1 MMMIDGC
8 PTAMWR
14 SSHPRDWFHCRS
26 LPTPRAAGW
35 IDKFGHTDA
44 VERVVDPGIRDWNFP
59 RGIASVALMVGYAG
73 EYGVPVARMLTG
85 TGLAEATLRDP
96 DAQIDARA
104 ELAVIRNLVRE
115 VDRPALGVEIGR
127 RYRITTFGIF
137 GFACVSS
144 RTLGEAIT
152 FALRYLELSFT
163 FCLPVAQWRAGEF
176 VAWVHDESIPEDV
189 RQFLVERDVTAMN
202 QVMSDLIGKPLPL
215 VKAEFRFPEP
225 EYADRIAEVT
235 VVVPRFG
242 MPHNMFAIDPVMLDQ
257 PLPQANEQTWAMCL
271 AQCRDLVDRRRART
285 GIAAEV
291 RELLVPGGAD
301 GFTAPLGIDA
311 VARDLNMSTRT
322 LRRHLDAAGT
332 SYRAL
337 LDEVR
342 RALAEEMLTAT
353 PLSVSDVAIRLG
365 YAESST
371 FIYAFKRWTGA
382 TPAAFRRER
391 LARPR

>member
-1 MMMIDGC
+1 M
-8 PTAMWR
+8 
-14 SSHPRDWFHCRS
+14 
-26 LPTPRAAGW
+26 
-35 IDKFGHTDA
+35 
-44 VERVVDPGIRDWNFP
+44 ERVQDPGIRDWNFP
-59 RGIASVALMVGYAG
+59 RGVASVALMIGYAG
-73 EYGVPVARMLTG
+73 ERGVPLARMLAG
-85 TGLAEATLRDP
+85 TGLTEALLHDP
-96 DAQIDARA
+96 DAQIDART

-115 VDRPALGVEIGR
+115 LPDTPALGVEIGR

-144 RTLGEAIT
+144 PTLGEAIS

-163 FCLPVAQWRAGEF
+163 FCLPVAEWGDGEF
-176 VAWVHDESIPEDV
+176 VAWVHDESIPADV
-189 RQFLVERDVTAMN
+189 RQFLVERDVSAMH
-202 QVMSDLIGKPLPL
+202 QVMSDLIGKQLPL
-215 VKAEFRFPEP
+215 TRAEFRFPEP
-225 EYADRIAEVT
+225 TYVDRIMEFTQVP
-235 VVVPRFG
+235 PRFG
-242 MPHNMFAIDPVMLDQ
+242 CPQNLFAIDPAVLEQ
-257 PLPQANEQTWAMCL
+257 PLPQANEHTWAMCL

-291 RELLVPGGAD
+291 RELLVPGGVD
-301 GFTAPLGIDA
+301 GFAAPPGIDA

-382 TPAAFRRER
+382 TPAVYRRER
-391 LARPR
+391 VVRR

>member
-1 MMMIDGC
+1 M
-8 PTAMWR
+8 
-14 SSHPRDWFHCRS
+14 S
-26 LPTPRAAGW
+26 
-35 IDKFGHTDA
+35 A
-44 VERVVDPGIRDWNFP
+44 VERVQDPGIRDWNFP
-59 RGIASVALMVGYAG
+59 RGIASVALMIGYAG
-73 EYGVPVARMLTG
+73 EHGVPLARMLAG
-85 TGLAEATLRDP
+85 TGLTEALLRDP
-96 DAQIDARA
+96 DAQIDART

-115 VDRPALGVEIGR
+115 LADTPALGVEIGR

-144 RTLGEAIT
+144 PTLGEAIS

-163 FCLPVAQWRAGEF
+163 FCLPVAEWGDGEF
-176 VAWVHDESIPEDV
+176 VAWVHDESIPADV
-189 RQFLVERDVTAMN
+189 RQFLVERDVTAMH
-202 QVMSDLIGKPLPL
+202 QVMSDLIGRQLPL
-215 VKAEFRFPEP
+215 TRAEFRFPEP
-225 EYADRIAEVT
+225 TYVDRIMEFTQVQ
-235 VVVPRFG
+235 PRFG
-242 MPHNMFAIDPVMLDQ
+242 RRQNLFAIDPAVLEQ
-257 PLPQANEQTWAMCL
+257 PLPQANEHTWAMCL

-301 GFTAPLGIDA
+301 GIAAPPGIDA
-311 VARDLNMSTRT
+311 VARNLNMSTRT

-382 TPAAFRRER
+382 TPAVYRRER
-391 LARPR
+391 VTRR

>member
-1 MMMIDGC
+1 M
-8 PTAMWR
+8 
-14 SSHPRDWFHCRS
+14 
-26 LPTPRAAGW
+26 
-35 IDKFGHTDA
+35 
-44 VERVVDPGIRDWNFP
+44 DPGIRDWDFP

-73 EYGVPVARMLTG
+73 EYGVPVARMLAG
-85 TGLAEATLRDP
+85 TGLAEPMLHDP
-96 DAQIDARA
+96 DGQIDAHT

-115 VDRPALGVEIGR
+115 LGDRRPALGIEVGR

-144 RTLGEAIT
+144 PTLSEAIA
-152 FALRYLELSFT
+152 FALRYLDLSFT
-163 FCLPVAQWRAGEF
+163 FCLPVAEWADGEF
-176 VAWVHDESIPEDV
+176 VAWVHDESVPADV

-202 QVMSDLIGKPLPL
+202 QVMSDLLGRPLPL
-215 VKAEFRFPEP
+215 TRAEFAFDEP
-225 EYADRIAEVT
+225 AHADRIAEVT
-235 VVVPRFG
+235 VVAPRFG
-242 MPHNMFAIDPVMLDQ
+242 MGHNLFAIDPAILDQ
-257 PLPQANEQTWAMCL
+257 PLPQANEHTWAMCL
-271 AQCRDLVDRRRART
+271 SQCRDLVDRRRART

-291 RELLVPGGAD
+291 RKLLVPGGAD
-301 GFTAPLGIDA
+301 GFAAPAGIDT
-311 VARDLNMSTRT
+311 VARELNMSTRT

-371 FIYAFKRWTGA
+371 FIYAFKRWTGV
-382 TPAAFRRER
+382 TPAAYRRER
-391 LARPR
+391 ASRR

>member
-1 MMMIDGC
+1 M
-8 PTAMWR
+8 R
-14 SSHPRDWFHCRS
+14 
-26 LPTPRAAGW
+26 
-35 IDKFGHTDA
+35 
-44 VERVVDPGIRDWNFP
+44 RVVDPGIRDWDFP

-73 EYGVPVARMLTG
+73 EYGVPAARMLAG
-85 TGLAEATLRDP
+85 TGLIEPMLHDP
-96 DAQIDARA
+96 DGQIDATT
-104 ELAVIRNLVRE
+104 ELAVIRNLVGELAER
-115 VDRPALGVEIGR
+115 RPALGVEIGR

-144 RTLGEAIT
+144 PTLSEAIA
-152 FALRYLELSFT
+152 FALHYLDLSFT
-163 FCLPVAQWRAGEF
+163 FCLPVAEWSDGEF
-176 VAWVHDESIPEDV
+176 VAWVHDESVPADV
-189 RQFLVERDVTAMN
+189 RRLLVERDVTAMN
-202 QVMSDLIGKPLPL
+202 QVMSDLLGRPLPL
-215 VKAEFRFPEP
+215 TRAEFAFDEP
-225 EYADRIAEVT
+225 AHADRIAEVT
-235 VVVPRFG
+235 GITPRFG
-242 MPHNMFAIDPVMLDQ
+242 MAHNLFAIDPAILDQ
-257 PLPQANEQTWAMCL
+257 PLPQANEHTWAMCL

-291 RELLVPGGAD
+291 RKLLVPGDAD
-301 GFTAPLGIDA
+301 GFAAPAGIDS
-311 VARDLNMSTRT
+311 VASDLNMSTRT

-382 TPAAFRRER
+382 TPAAYRRVR
-391 LARPR
+391 ASRR

>member
-1 MMMIDGC
+1 MA
-8 PTAMWR
+8 P
-14 SSHPRDWFHCRS
+14 
-26 LPTPRAAGW
+26 
-35 IDKFGHTDA
+35 
-44 VERVVDPGIRDWNFP
+44 VERVQDPGIRDWNFP
-59 RGIASVALMVGYAG
+59 RGIASVVLMVGYAG
-73 EYGVPVARMLTG
+73 EQGVSATRMLAG
-85 TGLAEATLRDP
+85 TGLTEATLRDP
-96 DAQIDARA
+96 DAQIDAQI
-104 ELAVIRNLVRE
+104 ELAVVRNLVRE
-115 VDRPALGVEIGR
+115 LADCPALGIEVGR

-144 RTLGEAIT
+144 PTLGEAIL

-176 VAWVHDESIPEDV
+176 VAWVHDESIPADV
-189 RQFLVERDVTAMN
+189 RQFLVERDVTAMH
-202 QVMSDLIGKPLPL
+202 QVMSDLLGTPASL
-215 VKAEFRFPEP
+215 VRAEFRFAEP
-225 EYADRIAEVT
+225 AYADRLTEVLGVRAE
-235 VVVPRFG
+235 FG
-242 MPHNMFAIDPVMLDQ
+242 RMHNLFAIEPAMLEQ
-257 PLPQANEQTWAMCL
+257 PLPQANEHTWAICL

-301 GFTAPLGIDA
+301 GFAAPAGIDTI
-311 VARDLNMSTRT
+311 ARNLNMSTRT

-371 FIYAFKRWTGA
+371 FIFAFKRWTGA
-382 TPAAFRRER
+382 TPAAYRRER
-391 LARPR
+391 ALRR

>member
-1 MMMIDGC
+1 
-8 PTAMWR
+8 
-14 SSHPRDWFHCRS
+14 
-26 LPTPRAAGW
+26 
-35 IDKFGHTDA
+35 
-44 VERVVDPGIRDWNFP
+44 VV
-59 RGIASVALMVGYAG
+59 LMVGYAG
-73 EYGVPVARMLTG
+73 EQGVPAARMLAG
-85 TGLAEATLRDP
+85 TGLTEAMLRDP
-96 DAQIDARA
+96 DAQIDAHI
-104 ELAVIRNLVRE
+104 ELAVVRNLVRE
-115 VDRPALGVEIGR
+115 LADRPALGIEVGR

-144 RTLGEAIT
+144 PTLGEAIQ

-163 FCLPVAQWRAGEF
+163 FCLPVAEWRSGEF
-176 VAWVHDESIPEDV
+176 VAWVHDESIPADV
-189 RQFLVERDVTAMN
+189 RRFLVERDVAAMH
-202 QVMSDLIGKPLPL
+202 QVMSDLLGNHLPL
-215 VKAEFRFPEP
+215 ARVEFRSAEP
-225 EYADRIAEVT
+225 TYVDRLTEVLG
-235 VVVPRFG
+235 VRPRFG
-242 MPHNMFAIDPVMLDQ
+242 CTQNLFSIDPVMLEQ
-257 PLPQANEQTWAMCL
+257 PLPQANEHTWAMCL
-271 AQCRDLVDRRRART
+271 AQCRDLVDRRRTRS

-291 RELLVPGGAD
+291 RELLVSGGSD
-301 GFTAPLGIDA
+301 GFAAPPGIDT

-382 TPAAFRRER
+382 TPAAYRRER
-391 LARPR
+391 VLHR

>member
-1 MMMIDGC
+1 MQ
-8 PTAMWR
+8 R
-14 SSHPRDWFHCRS
+14 
-26 LPTPRAAGW
+26 LL
-35 IDKFGHTDA
+35 
-44 VERVVDPGIRDWNFP
+44 DPGIRDWNFP

-73 EYGVPVARMLTG
+73 EHGVPVARMLAG
-85 TGLAEATLRDP
+85 TGLSEPTLHNP
-96 DAQIDARA
+96 DAQIDAHI

-115 VDRPALGVEIGR
+115 LAEVPALGVEVGR

-144 RTLGEAIT
+144 PTLGEAIA
-152 FALRYLELSFT
+152 FALRYLDLSFT
-163 FCLPVAQWRAGEF
+163 FCLPVAEWNAGEF
-176 VAWVHDESIPEDV
+176 VAWVHDEGVPADV

-202 QVMSDLIGKPLPL
+202 QVMSDLMGAPLRL
-215 VKAEFRFPEP
+215 VRAEFRFPAP
-225 EYADRIAEVT
+225 AYADRIQDVT
-235 VVVPRFG
+235 GVQPRFG
-242 MPHNMFAIDPVMLDQ
+242 QPYNLFALDPAVLEQ
-257 PLPQANEQTWAMCL
+257 PLPQANEHTWAMCL
-271 AQCRDLVDRRRART
+271 AQCRELVDRRRART
-285 GIAAEV
+285 GIAAQV

-301 GFTAPLGIDA
+301 GFCAPPGIDT
-311 VARDLNMSTRT
+311 VAGHLNMSTRT

-371 FIYAFKRWTGA
+371 FIYAFKRWTGS
-382 TPAAFRRER
+382 TPAVYRRER
-391 LARPR
+391 APAR

>member
-1 MMMIDGC
+1 MQ
-8 PTAMWR
+8 
-14 SSHPRDWFHCRS
+14 
-26 LPTPRAAGW
+26 
-35 IDKFGHTDA
+35 
-44 VERVVDPGIRDWNFP
+44 DPGIRDWNFP

-73 EYGVPVARMLTG
+73 EHGVPVARMLAG
-85 TGLAEATLRDP
+85 TSLTEPLLRDP
-96 DAQIDARA
+96 DAQIDAQI

-115 VDRPALGVEIGR
+115 LADRPALGVEIGR

-144 RTLGEAIT
+144 PTLGEAIS

-163 FCLPVAQWRAGEF
+163 FCLPVAEWRAGEF
-176 VAWVHDESIPEDV
+176 VAWVHDELIPADV
-189 RQFLVERDVTAMN
+189 RQFLVERDVTAMH
-202 QVMSDLIGKPLPL
+202 QVMSDLLGRHLPL
-215 VKAEFRFPEP
+215 ARAEFRFPEP
-225 EYADRIAEVT
+225 DYADRIEEVT
-235 VVVPRFG
+235 VVPPRFG
-242 MPHNMFAIDPVMLDQ
+242 RPRNLFAIDPVVLDQ

-271 AQCRDLVDRRRART
+271 AQCRDLVHRRRART
-285 GIAAEV
+285 GIAADV
-291 RELLVPGGAD
+291 RELLVPGTE
-301 GFTAPLGIDA
+301 GFTAPPGIDS
-311 VARDLNMSTRT
+311 VARGLNMSTRT

-342 RALAEEMLTAT
+342 RALAEEMLTTT

-382 TPAAFRRER
+382 TPAAYRRER
-391 LARPR
+391 AVRR